1 MAMDS
6 SEAAHMILTSLF
18 TKVAPDMVAPDR
30 TFVKAFPNWET
41 QYTWNAVPNS
51 CDTPNNLMNFE
62 MFWGIVRRE
71 EGEGLYDLFDY
82 ELSSYIS
89 YCHEEMYKNLKRSPL
104 ESFEAGL
111 IDFNGPFSRI
121 DVDCLANLA
130 VQVYEE
136 YLASA
141 SK

>member
-1 MAMDS
+1 MAMDIS
-6 SEAAHMILTSLF
+6 NEAAHALLVDLF

-30 TFVKAFPNWET
+30 QFVKAFPNWET
-41 QYTWNAVPNS
+41 QYTWETVPNA

-62 MFWGIVRRE
+62 MFWGIVRME
-71 EGEGLYDLFDY
+71 QGESLYDLFDY

-89 YCHEEMYKNLKRSPL
+89 YCHEEMHKNLKRSPF

-111 IDFNGPFSRI
+111 IDFSGPFSRI
-121 DVDCLANLA
+121 DVDCLVKLA

-136 YLASA
+136 YLAT
-141 SK
+141 K

>member
-6 SEAAHMILTSLF
+6 NQAAHMILTSLF

-62 MFWGIVRRE
+62 MFWGVERRE
-71 EGEGLYDLFDY
+71 AGEDLY
-82 ELSSYIS
+82 ELFEYELGSYINFV
-89 YCHEEMYKNLKRSPL
+89 HEEMYKNLKRSPF
-104 ESFEAGL
+104 ESFERGL
-111 IDFNGPFSRI
+111 IDFSGPFAKI

-136 YLASA
+136 YLAT
-141 SK
+141 K

>member
-1 MAMDS
+1 MAMDIS
-6 SEAAHMILTSLF
+6 NEAAHALLVDLF

-30 TFVKAFPNWET
+30 QFVKAFPNWET

-51 CDTPNNLMNFE
+51 CDSPNNLMNFE

-71 EGEGLYDLFDY
+71 QGESLYDLFDY
-82 ELSSYIS
+82 ELSSYID
-89 YCHEEMYKNLKRSPL
+89 YVHEEMHKNLKRNPF

-111 IDFNGPFSRI
+111 IDFSGPFAKI
-121 DVDCLANLA
+121 DIDCLVNLA

-136 YLASA
+136 YLAS
-141 SK
+141 K